1 MRFPAEAWSFYE
13 AFFSSVSAAI
23 MPTSCVAGGCTRNS
37 SKNPETHFVQFPRD
51 PAISKEW
58 VKFVN
63 NTRKDFTFSARSRP
77 LICSAH
83 FSEDCIEPSINSSAL
98 KKSLGLTTKFR
109 LKPGSIPTKAPN
121 IERIR
126 VSTCTTTRLTATTSA
141 ESSASAPG
149 LPWPQSQVQ
158 SRKKGSW
165 NVTLVASLGQHSR
178 RERERSR
185 VSSC

>member
-1 MRFPAEAWSFYE
+1 
-13 AFFSSVSAAI
+13 

-37 SKNPETHFVQFPRD
+37 SKNPEIHFVQFPRD

-141 ESSASAPG
+141 ESSASAAGSAVAAESGAESQKG
-149 LPWPQSQVQ
+149 LLK
-158 SRKKGSW
+158 R
-165 NVTLVASLGQHSR
+165 NVGGFTGTAFQK
-178 RERERSR
+178 REREREAG
-185 VSSC
+185 